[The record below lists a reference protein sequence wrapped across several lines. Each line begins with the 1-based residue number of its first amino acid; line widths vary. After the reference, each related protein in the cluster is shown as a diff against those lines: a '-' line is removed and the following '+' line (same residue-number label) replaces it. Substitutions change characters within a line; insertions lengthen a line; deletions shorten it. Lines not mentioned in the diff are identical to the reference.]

1 MGIFDIFKGKK
12 TQVSSKTT
20 KVSSNETKVSR
31 KEPTLDDL
39 ANDIHKKFHT
49 TCDVLEKVK
58 TKISCL
64 DLSQLLYHKGIS
76 LDEYASNTFEL
87 SLDTGNGHLF
97 AKIEN
102 ADHSLSNFQRYSFS
116 ITGIQDYQGLYMSFS
131 YEDKKR
137 IIHMADNKMWG
148 KMSNPQL
155 QAQLDSM
162 NPTTDANKLYELLLA
177 KGGFKKTKS

>member
-64 DLSQLLYHKGIS
+64 DLSQLL
-76 LDEYASNTFEL
+76 
-87 SLDTGNGHLF
+87 
-97 AKIEN
+97 
-102 ADHSLSNFQRYSFS
+102 
-116 ITGIQDYQGLYMSFS
+116 
-131 YEDKKR
+131 
-137 IIHMADNKMWG
+137 
-148 KMSNPQL
+148 
-155 QAQLDSM
+155 
-162 NPTTDANKLYELLLA
+162 
-177 KGGFKKTKS
+177 

>member
-39 ANDIHKKFHT
+39 ATDIHKKFHA
-49 TCDVLEKVK
+49 TCDVLEKIK
-58 TKISCL
+58 TEVSCD
-64 DLSQLLYHKGIS
+64 DLIKQLNLVGVSEDK
-76 LDEYASNTFEL
+76 YASNSFEVD
-87 SLDTGNGHLF
+87 LDTGNGHLF
-97 AKIEN
+97 AKIQN
-102 ADHSLSNFQRYSFS
+102 ADHSLSNFERYSFS

-137 IIHMADNKMWG
+137 IIHMADNKIWG

-162 NPTTDANKLYELLLA
+162 NPTTDANNLYELLFA
-177 KGGFKKTKS
+177 KGGFEKN

>member
-39 ANDIHKKFHT
+39 ATDIHKKFHA
-49 TCDVLEKVK
+49 TCDVLEKIK
-58 TKISCL
+58 TKVSCD
-64 DLSQLLYHKGIS
+64 DLIKQLNLVGVSEDK
-76 LDEYASNTFEL
+76 YASNSFEVD
-87 SLDTGNGHLF
+87 LDTGNGHLF
-97 AKIEN
+97 AKIQN

-137 IIHMADNKMWG
+137 IIHMVDNKIWG

-162 NPTTDANKLYELLLA
+162 NPTTDANNLYELLFA
-177 KGGFKKTKS
+177 KGGFEKN